1 MFINF
6 VALML
11 INLATALALVA
22 YYVYAGLDDPDQK
35 RWAPGFAMS
44 GLVALVT
51 GFFMIFN
58 WPLPGSY
65 NMAFG
70 EASVLFGIVLLGAA
84 AALALSWQLL
94 TVTVYAF
101 FAGLAAI
108 VYGAR
113 MINLAMTKEPLLAG
127 LGYILAGLGGVLS
140 GPALALRK
148 NRTLRLAA
156 ALVLLAAALAWAAT
170 GYPAIWGHLAQYS
183 KWVPPLMRQ

>member
-1 MFINF
+1 MFIDY

-11 INLATALALVA
+11 INLVAALALVA

-51 GFFMIFN
+51 GFAMCFN

-65 NMAFG
+65 NIAFG
-70 EASVLFGIVLLGAA
+70 EAYVLFGTVLLGTA

-94 TVTVYAF
+94 SVTVYAF

-108 VYGAR
+108 VDGAR
-113 MINLAMTKEPLLAG
+113 IINLGMTKQPLLAG
-127 LGYILAGLGGVLS
+127 LGYILAGLGGVLAA
-140 GPALALRK
+140 PALALRK
-148 NRTLRLAA
+148 NRTLRLVA

-170 GYPAIWGHLAQYS
+170 AYPAAWSHLS
-183 KWVPPLMRQ
+183 GFSTWVPPVMR